1 MAGGTDRAPGG
12 VESHPFTER
21 SADARPRS
29 TAGGIPDPPRQ
40 GMLASIGGLGALWGL
55 VSYSILWEATPVQ
68 VGRGF
73 VQSALGTLVLLPSRV
88 VIWAISVAEAAAGRS
103 FDLSA
108 NFQWIAPTASL
119 VGAAITFGV
128 ALGIRGGI
136 RRWVAPPRER
146 GVSSER

>member
-12 VESHPFTER
+12 AQSHPFTER
-21 SADARPRS
+21 SADAAAPS
-29 TAGGIPDPPRQ
+29 TAGGIADPPRH
-40 GMLASIGGLGALWGL
+40 GVLASIGGLGALWGL